1 MKTKKVVTPMLLLM
15 LSICLIYGLT
25 ACGGTAKGKSEKQIE
40 DDIAEAL
47 LKDAALGEYHLE
59 ITSFSVSKRQT
70 NTEDKTDFVWF
81 EVDAIGNLG
90 NNTDHKFSC
99 SIECEAAYGLYNDGW
114 RLDTFSGVVLASSIK
129 PLYYPTQEQAE
140 SAAKAMYMGFV
151 PQRVEV
157 HDMIQKSDTEVK
169 YQVDFYYADG
179 TKSEHTVTYKFKL
192 DPQYGGWRY
201 R

>member
-1 MKTKKVVTPMLLLM
+1 MKTNRVVTTMLLLV

-25 ACGGTAKGKSEKQIE
+25 ACGGTTKGKSEKQIK
-40 DDIAEAL
+40 DDIAETL
-47 LKDAALGEYHLE
+47 LKDAALGKYNLE

-90 NNTDHKFSC
+90 NNTDYKFSC
-99 SIECEAAYGLYNDGW
+99 SIECEATYGLYNDGW

-129 PLYYPTQEQAE
+129 PLYYPTQEQVKKE
-140 SAAKAMYMGFV
+140 VSRGII
-151 PQRVEV
+151 PTRVEV
-157 HDMIQKSDTEVK
+157 QDMIQKSDTEV
-169 YQVDFYYADG
+169 VFPVVAYYDG
-179 TKSEHTVTYKFKL
+179 SGTVEETKVYYYFDLKK
-192 DPQYGGWRY
+192 GGWRTS